1 LQVADEVQT
10 PRYYETAPAGFSMT
24 MRPLPA
30 STFLYAAAV
39 ILLITWPFWGGSEG
53 IYCRVMAMAFFYG
66 ALAYAWNLYSL
77 TGCISLGHAAFFG
90 LGAYG
95 SGLASHYL
103 GISPYWTV
111 WIGGFLGA
119 LYGILWSVLFRKL
132 RGARLGLATL
142 ASVEIPKVIVD
153 NWDSFTFGSLGL
165 VGIASLPGLNFAGL
179 TVAFKDNFRTQYYLL
194 LCTLTAIGMIHWL
207 FIQSRWGW
215 AARAVREEETAA
227 SMLGVNVAWTR
238 GCALAL
244 SAFLTGV
251 CGGVYAH
258 LIGLIEPSMV
268 FSLHISALPLVLSI
282 FGGRY
287 QTLGPVLG
295 ALILY
300 PLDQL
305 VFRSIFPVGHA
316 FLYGLVIITTLIFFP
331 NGVAGWLQQRV
342 KIS

>member
-1 LQVADEVQT
+1 MSS
-10 PRYYETAPAGFSMT
+10 AGFT
-24 MRPLPA
+24 VAMRSRRIFVPFYL
-30 STFLYAAAV
+30 V
-39 ILLITWPFWGGSEG
+39 VVVLLVTWPFWFGSEG
-53 IYCRVMAMAFFYG
+53 IYYRVMTMAFFYG
-66 ALAYAWNLYSL
+66 ALACAWNLYAL

-95 SGLASHYL
+95 SGVVNHYL
-103 GISPYWTV
+103 GVSPYWTV
-111 WIGGFLGA
+111 LLGGALGV
-119 LYGILWSVLFRKL
+119 LYGIIWHILFRKL

-165 VGIASLPGLNFAGL
+165 VGLDSFSELP
-179 TVAFKDNFRTQYYLL
+179 VAVAKSAFEDNLRVQYYLL
-194 LCTLTAIGMIHWL
+194 LCTLAAIGMIHRL
-207 FIQSRWGW
+207 FIQSKWGW

-227 SMLGVNVAWTR
+227 AMLGVDIAGIR
-238 GCALAL
+238 GAALIL

-251 CGGVYAH
+251 CGGFYAH
-258 LIGLIEPSMV
+258 LMGLIEPSMV
-268 FSLHISALPLVLSI
+268 FSLHISAMPLVLSI

-287 QTLGPVLG
+287 HAFGPILG
-295 ALILY
+295 AVILY

-305 VFRSIFPVGHA
+305 VFRPIFPVGHA
-316 FLYGLVIITTLIFFP
+316 CLYGLIIIATLIFLP

>member
-1 LQVADEVQT
+1 MQLADEGQT
-10 PRYYETAPAGFSMT
+10 SRPGEAASAGSPMT
-24 MRPLPA
+24 TRPHPI
-30 STFLYAAAV
+30 STLIYTAAV
-39 ILLITWPFWGGSEG
+39 ILLVTGPVWVGNGG

-103 GISPYWTV
+103 GASPYLTV
-111 WIGGFLGA
+111 WIGGGLGA
-119 LYGILWSVLFRKL
+119 LYGILWNVLFRKL

-142 ASVEIPKVIVD
+142 ASVEIPRVIID

-165 VGIASLPGLNFAGL
+165 VGIDSFPGLHVGDVEIDFE
-179 TVAFKDNFRTQYYLL
+179 DNFRTQYYLL
-194 LCTLTAIGMIHWL
+194 LFTLTAIGIIHWL

-215 AARAVREEETAA
+215 AARAVREEESAA
-227 SMLGVNVAWTR
+227 SMLGVDAVWIR
-238 GCALAL
+238 GCALTL

-251 CGGVYAH
+251 CGGLYAH
-258 LIGLIEPSMV
+258 LMGLIEPSMV

-287 QTLGPVLG
+287 QVLGPVLG

-316 FLYGLVIITTLIFFP
+316 FLYGLVIITTLMFFP
-331 NGVAGWLQQRV
+331 NGVAGWLQQRA
-342 KIS
+342 KIF